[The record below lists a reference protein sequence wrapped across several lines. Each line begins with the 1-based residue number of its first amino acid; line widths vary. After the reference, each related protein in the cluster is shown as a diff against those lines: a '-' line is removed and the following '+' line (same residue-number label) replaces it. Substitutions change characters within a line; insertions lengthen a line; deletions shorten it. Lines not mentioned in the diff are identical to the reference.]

1 MIEKSLHI
9 TAVINLIIFAIYL
22 SIFIFSKD
30 VHCGIFAII
39 FLINFYKTMDLYK
52 GVKNDNTTRKN

>member
-22 SIFIFSKD
+22 AIFIFSKD
-30 VHCGIFAII
+30 GNFGIIAII
-39 FLINFYKTMDLYK
+39 FLINFYKTIELYK
-52 GVKNDNTTRKN
+52 GVKNDNTTREN